1 MIYSEE
7 QIRRLREL
15 SADAVSLTQDFASNL
30 DRNKAFQR
38 FENELVTK
46 QKQNLATFCEGARR
60 PHILILEERLSSLLR
75 TAGFIQ
81 VHTPLILAKNRLE
94 KMGITPDSPLA
105 EQVFWLDAK
114 RCLRPM
120 LAPHLYEYMLDLGKL
135 LPRPLRLF
143 EIGSCFRK
151 ETHGAKHANEFTML
165 NLVEMGNAP
174 DVDLQAR
181 LKELGSMVLEEAGI
195 QSWQMQTENSVVYG
209 DANDFNDTNGMELAS
224 SAIGPLPMDSVWG
237 VTENWVGIGFG
248 LERLVMSALGYDNLA
263 KAERS
268 IAYLDGIRLHL

>member
-1 MIYSEE
+1 MMFSEE

-15 SADAVSLTQDFASNL
+15 SVDAASITQDFASHSE
-30 DRNKAFQR
+30 RNKSFQLL
-38 FENELVTK
+38 ENELVAK
-46 QKQNLATFCEGARR
+46 QKQSLIALCEGVRR
-60 PHILILEERLSSLLR
+60 PRILDLEERLGSLLR
-75 TAGFIQ
+75 KAGFIQ
-81 VHTPLILAKNRLE
+81 VNTPIILAKNRLE
-94 KMGITPDSPLA
+94 KMGITQGSPLG
-105 EQVFWLDAK
+105 EQVFWLDSK

-165 NLVEMGNAP
+165 NLVEMGNGP

-181 LKELGSMVLEEAGI
+181 LEELGAMVIEEAGI
-195 QSWQMQTENSVVYG
+195 KSWHIHTENSAVYG
-209 DANDFNDTNGMELAS
+209 DANDFSDANGMELAS
-224 SAIGPLPMDSVWG
+224 SAIGPLPMDADWSI
-237 VTENWVGIGFG
+237 TENWVGIGFG
-248 LERLVMSALGYDNLA
+248 LERLVMSASNFDNLA

-268 IAYLDGIRLHL
+268 ITYLDGIRLHL